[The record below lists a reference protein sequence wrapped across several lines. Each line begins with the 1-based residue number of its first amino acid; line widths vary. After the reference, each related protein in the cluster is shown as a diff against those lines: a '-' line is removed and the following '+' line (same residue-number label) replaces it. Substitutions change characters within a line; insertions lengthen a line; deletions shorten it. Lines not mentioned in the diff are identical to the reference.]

1 MPLMPKRVKH
11 RKVQRGSRAGLAT
24 RNTQLAQGDYGL
36 KTLDRG
42 WITAIQIEACR
53 VCINRHLKRRG
64 KLWVRVFPDKPV
76 SKKPIEVRM
85 GKGKGD
91 PEFWCAVVT
100 PGTMLFELAG
110 VPDQGNGFSAFLH
123 IFLSKGKHLILLA
136 FPVTVTD
143 SVQHPADI
151 NKGLYGRSHRLDPF

>member
-1 MPLMPKRVKH
+1 MPLMPKRTKH
-11 RKVQRGSRAGLAT
+11 RKVQRGSRKGLAT
-24 RNTQLAQGDYGL
+24 SNTQLAQGDFGL

-64 KLWVRVFPDKPV
+64 KLWIRIFPDKPV

-100 PGTMLFELAG
+100 PGTMLFEFAG
-110 VPDQGNGFSAFLH
+110 VPDSLAREAFRLASAKLGVH
-123 IFLSKGKHLILLA
+123 TCM
-136 FPVTVTD
+136 VTRE
-143 SVQHPADI
+143 A
-151 NKGLYGRSHRLDPF
+151 